1 MAAYYEDHQ
10 GQIYADVAYRLGV
23 IVEQYDYYIESDND
37 RNFDSTLCVSFLQN
51 LLTIYCEYWKNES
64 YGLPAIWKEP
74 LFDKNTLISA
84 RNYFGIEPSMVI
96 ENNIVKEDFTT
107 YNFLTHLRNALSHP
121 TAINANSETQSTG
134 YYSIA
139 DTFGRISEYVFI
151 DSQDVKVDKRGR
163 NRTKQFSTLQKF
175 EEFLFGD
182 KAKGHPFSYE
192 EVNGMLELRNHRIYK
207 ICLTSRQLK
216 NLVVKLSSLLAQPV
230 QKNWNGKEL
239 NPKILEYAA

>member
-10 GQIYADVAYRLGV
+10 GQIYADMAHRLGV
-23 IVEQYDYYIESDND
+23 IVKQYDYYIDEDD
-37 RNFDSTLCVSFLQN
+37 KMNFDSTMCVSFLQN

-84 RNYFGIEPSMVI
+84 KNYFGIEPSMVL
-96 ENNIVKEDFTT
+96 ENSIVKEVASTF
-107 YNFLTHLRNALSHP
+107 NFLTHLRNALSHP
-121 TAINANSETQSTG
+121 TAINASSKIQSTG
-134 YYSIA
+134 YYSVA
-139 DTFGRISEYVFI
+139 DSSGRISKYIFI
-151 DSQDVKVDKRGR
+151 DSQDVKVDGHGR
-163 NRTKQFSTLQKF
+163 NRTKQFPNLEKF
-175 EEFLFGD
+175 EEFLHGD
-182 KAKGHPFSYE
+182 KAKGHPFTYE

-207 ICLTSRQLK
+207 ICLTSHQLK

-230 QKNWNGKEL
+230 QKNWNGREL